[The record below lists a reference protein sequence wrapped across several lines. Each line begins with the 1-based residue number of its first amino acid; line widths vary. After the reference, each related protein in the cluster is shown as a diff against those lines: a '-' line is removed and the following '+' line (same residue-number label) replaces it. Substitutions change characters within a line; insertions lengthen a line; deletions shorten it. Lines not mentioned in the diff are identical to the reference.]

1 MDNKRISLVA
11 IVGLAVDTGLLYL
24 NHGKLRRAV
33 DAAALAASS
42 QFREGYS
49 TAEMEKSAVE
59 FLKLN
64 GINDP
69 TATVETCAT
78 NPGDPAV
85 CTTPSRKLVRVH
97 ATSVARL
104 AFLPV
109 IGIRTATVTATAVS
123 EAASMDVVLVI
134 DTSDSMTYDA
144 PEGDPMRDPSQCNP
158 IHNCHPFEEVKDAAK
173 AFVDQLYFP
182 YDRVSVVTFSDS
194 AHVDL
199 GFSDKKS
206 DVIAAINGLNVIDP
220 PVCPTASGPCRTYQ
234 RYLDN
239 DPIYGNNNGNIYDEP
254 YVDANGDGIPD
265 TYIGFDCPVFHWPA
279 PIGTGNP
286 DTCGTTSIGKGLLF
300 AGDEFANPDTFRQES
315 LWVAILLTD
324 GATNGPSYVCPNT
337 TWSNP
342 FCRDNNAL
350 TRHCFT
356 ADDTSCLANGGVFD
370 PINYD
375 TDDYARN
382 MADFVSQDQHALVF
396 TIGLGPLVRTSIP
409 RVEFDLTAKPPIPK
423 LDGGGHQIDCG
434 TLADDCWGAGE
445 QLLRYAADTG
455 GGKYYYAPS
464 GNQLRDIFLDIAQ
477 NLATRLTQ

>member
-1 MDNKRISLVA
+1 MKNIFSRTLNKIQRRLRRGRKNERLERGQVLIIVTLSVIGLVA
-11 IVGLAVDTGLLYL
+11 VVGLTVDTGLLYL

-69 TATVETCAT
+69 DATVQTCAT
-78 NPGDPAV
+78 NPGDPTV
-85 CTTPSRKLVRVH
+85 CTTPARKLVRVH
-97 ATSVARL
+97 ATSVTRL

-109 IGIRTATVTATAVS
+109 IGIRTATITASAVS

-144 PEGDPMRDPSQCNP
+144 PQGDPMRDPSQCNP
-158 IHNCHPFEEVKDAAK
+158 VHNCHPFEEVKVAAK
-173 AFVDQLYFP
+173 AFVDQMYFP
-182 YDRVSVVTFSDS
+182 YDRVAVVTFSDG

-199 GFSDKKS
+199 GFSDNKA
-206 DVIAAINGLNVIDP
+206 DVIAAINGLTVVNPD
-220 PVCPTASGPCRTYQ
+220 VCPTTSGPCRVYE
-234 RYLDN
+234 R
-239 DPIYGNNNGNIYDEP
+239 DPVTGVPTDLNH
-254 YVDANGDGIPD
+254 DGVID
-265 TYIGFDCPVFHWPA
+265 YYGFDCPVYHE
-279 PIGTGNP
+279 TGNP

-324 GATNGPSYVCPNT
+324 GATNGPSYVCPNS
-337 TWSNP
+337 TWTNP
-342 FCRDNNAL
+342 FCRDNHAN

-356 ADDTSCLANGGVFD
+356 ADDTSCLAKGGVFD
-370 PINYD
+370 ANDYD
-375 TDDYARN
+375 TDDYARD
-382 MADFVSQDQHALVF
+382 MADFVSEDQHALIF
-396 TIGLGPLVRTSIP
+396 TIGLGQLVKNSIP
-409 RVEFDLTAKPPIPK
+409 INASGE
-423 LDGGGHQIDCG
+423 
-434 TLADDCWGAGE
+434 GAGE
-445 QLLRYAADTG
+445 QLLKYAADTG
-455 GGKYYYAPS
+455 GGKYYYAPG